1 MLSKLILFIFPLDVA
16 IHPTLFAL
24 SAFIIISLKFTSL
37 IFAEEF
43 EITPIFCCDDE
54 SILIFSKFIPTSEV
68 VISFMKLSEL
78 LLSVISIFF
87 KV

>member
-1 MLSKLILFIFPLDVA
+1 MRTIIRITKSELRVLFFSPI
-16 IHPTLFAL
+16 
-24 SAFIIISLKFTSL
+24 AFIIISLKFTSL

-68 VISFMKLSEL
+68 VISFRQ
-78 LLSVISIFF
+78 
-87 KV
+87 